1 VYHLTLTEN
10 RDVEATL
17 AKTNDP
23 ESFRSLL
30 LVTTQLED
38 IVESTPDIV
47 YPVWSA
53 LRLPYVIT
61 NGPGRKCTAAE
72 MVSAPVWDSE
82 LNWMDV
88 LGHLSKIIPAVREA
102 VVQDNASQVPAVNA
116 RIETELTPLLF
127 EMTAVAPVLVGE
139 VEALL
144 GKERQQV
151 VAADDSSKTVE
162 QDQREIAQVEVDQE
176 APAAG
181 ESVVANGLAAAT
193 AMQTSSADIATS
205 GQGENEIAA
214 SDQKKPKAPAEAT
227 KVATKVAKSKNS
239 KPSTAAKKKSAA
251 QKPTVTSAAGRRALA
266 VSIAETEAAN
276 DQYAHQL
283 SLPLFA

>member
-1 VYHLTLTEN
+1 
-10 RDVEATL
+10 
-17 AKTNDP
+17 
-23 ESFRSLL
+23 L

-38 IVESTPDIV
+38 IVETSPDIV

-72 MVSAPVWDSE
+72 MVSAPIWDSE

-88 LGHLSKIIPAVREA
+88 LGHLTKIIPAVREA
-102 VVQDNASQVPAVNA
+102 VIQDNTSRVSAVNA
-116 RIETELTPLLF
+116 RLETELTPLLF

-144 GKERQQV
+144 GKARQQ
-151 VAADDSSKTVE
+151 AAGTEDPAKTVE
-162 QDQREIAQVEVDQE
+162 KDQREIAQAEVEQE
-176 APAAG
+176 AQAMG
-181 ESVVANGLAAAT
+181 GSVISTGVTSSTAT
-193 AMQTSSADIATS
+193 QTPSSDSVTSSATS
-205 GQGENEIAA
+205 AKDETGIAA
-214 SDQKKPKAPAEAT
+214 SNRKKATMPEEAT
-227 KVATKVAKSKNS
+227 KIAKSKNS
-239 KPSTAAKKKSAA
+239 KSSTAAKKKSAA
-251 QKPTVTSAAGRRALA
+251 QKPRVASAAGRRALA